1 MSRAVALPAAIAG
14 RHFLEGRVSARGVIM
29 PTEREIY
36 EPVLAEMKTF
46 GFEFIK
52 RAQQLS

>member
-1 MSRAVALPAAIAG
+1 VALPAAIAG
-14 RHFLEGRVSARGVIM
+14 RLFLEGRVSARGVIM
-29 PTEREIY
+29 PTEQEIY

-52 RAQQLS
+52 RVQRLS